1 MSPSITVCERD
12 RHGQTIPVQNE
23 RPASPLFAP

>member
-12 RHGQTIPVQNE
+12 RHGRTIPVQNE
-23 RPASPLFAP
+23 RPAPLFAP